1 MRAARP
7 VRRRFLFIAAL
18 AVLIVCAVDVAASLV
33 FRVVR
38 GSFFWDASSETSV
51 FNVWP
56 FTELVP
62 DDRIITLKKS
72 FTYVDAPPRQ
82 SRWTMTTDPNGF
94 RVGDYR
100 YFTDRPNIVFLGD
113 SVPFGWGVEDN
124 ESVPSAFRR
133 LMPPDRGLGVI
144 NAAVPS
150 YSLYQAV
157 KRFEYEITPRWPV
170 AVVIVQVYDPVGQ
183 FLIWGRQWD
192 EKMSWSSKD
201 TLASTREITQ
211 SAMAETSD
219 SPGVHCFW
227 GFLMGHSAT
236 VSVLKGVWSRA
247 YGERPLAAGLD
258 VDDAVAFGRF
268 ESQNTQRLEALLSS
282 VRAAK
287 AKLVL
292 LPTNPRRHLAQY
304 DRPRLG
310 SVRSRTR
317 KNLVAVDSLN
327 RIFERF
333 ASTYADTY
341 YLDLVASFDGQ
352 DRATLYLRDG
362 LHLSPLGSEREA
374 RFIFEELKRHGLM

>member
-1 MRAARP
+1 MIHETRVIPLDARP
-7 VRRRFLFIAAL
+7 HVGKSIRTYMGDARGHWEGETLVVETTNFTDAA
-18 AVLIVCAVDVAASLV
+18 AYRGANAATL
-33 FRVVR
+33 RVVER
-38 GSFFWDASSETSV
+38 
-51 FNVWP
+51 
-56 FTELVP
+56 FTRP
-62 DDRIITLKKS
+62 AADRK
-72 FTYVDAPPRQ
+72 R
-82 SRWTMTTDPNGF
+82 
-94 RVGDYR
+94 
-100 YFTDRPNIVFLGD
+100 IVFLGD

-133 LMPPDRGLGVI
+133 LVPPDRGLGVI

-157 KRFEYEITPRWPV
+157 KRFEYEIAPRWPV

-219 SPGVHCFW
+219 SPGVHRFW

-236 VSVLKGVWSRA
+236 VSVVKGVWSRA
-247 YGERPLAAGLD
+247 YGERPFAAGLD
-258 VDDAVAFGRF
+258 VDDTVAFGRF

-304 DRPRLG
+304 GGPRLG
-310 SVRSRTR
+310 SVRSR
-317 KNLVAVDSLN
+317 A
-327 RIFERF
+327 RI
-333 ASTYADTY
+333 
-341 YLDLVASFDGQ
+341 
-352 DRATLYLRDG
+352 
-362 LHLSPLGSEREA
+362 GSR
-374 RFIFEELKRHGLM
+374 R